1 MRILKN
7 VIDIYLQC
15 ADSKNIYAKVTHSCE
30 AHFKTFRFF
39 LTFTVLKKM

>member
-15 ADSKNIYAKVTHSCE
+15 TDSKNIYAKVTHSCE